1 MEALSRLNGT
11 ELGDISPAEF
21 VQVAETKGLIE
32 KLGMVAFEKICKFIA
47 DNRNLVNAVSV
58 NFSVYQ
64 MTNPNIVDYVL
75 KTIAKFGLNPNN
87 IIMEITE
94 SIFIDNYEVVYKNMT
109 ELSQAGVKFYLD
121 DFGTGYSN
129 LANVVKLPFSTVK
142 MDRSLVLAMEESAKN
157 VVLFRNLVS
166 TFKDAELEI
175 LVEGIETQ
183 NQNYLVT
190 TAGADYIQ
198 GYLYSRPLPPE
209 QCLELLKLRK

>member
-1 MEALSRLNGT
+1 M
-11 ELGDISPAEF
+11 
-21 VQVAETKGLIE
+21 
-32 KLGMVAFEKICKFIA
+32 
-47 DNRNLVNAVSV
+47 NAVSV

-64 MTNPNIVDYVL
+64 MTNPNIVDLVL

-94 SIFIDNYEVVYKNMT
+94 SIFIDNYELVYKNMI
-109 ELSQAGVKFYLD
+109 ELANAGVKFYLD

-157 VVLFRNLVS
+157 VTLFRNLVS
-166 TFKDAELEI
+166 TFRDAELEI

-190 TAGADYIQ
+190 KAGADYIQ
-198 GYLYSRPLPPE
+198 GYLYSRPLPPD

>member
-1 MEALSRLNGT
+1 
-11 ELGDISPAEF
+11 
-21 VQVAETKGLIE
+21 
-32 KLGMVAFEKICKFIA
+32 
-47 DNRNLVNAVSV
+47 
-58 NFSVYQ
+58 
-64 MTNPNIVDYVL
+64 
-75 KTIAKFGLNPNN
+75 
-87 IIMEITE
+87 
-94 SIFIDNYEVVYKNMT
+94 
-109 ELSQAGVKFYLD
+109 
-121 DFGTGYSN
+121 
-129 LANVVKLPFSTVK
+129 